1 MAKKF
6 YKSYENYA
14 GYVYILSN
22 PLISGIKIGCTTR
35 TVAARL
41 SDINQGSGVPAY
53 YKEEYSVYT
62 RRVEYLEKKM
72 HDCLLNHR
80 IKNSREFFDISV
92 DDAKDIL
99 NKLFRQVE
107 DEIDND
113 PKLKRIF
120 DCINWLS
127 KLLKKIDYHS
137 DTLRYK
143 KVKKDLAYLRHSGYS
158 LNKKY
163 EKLLEIEYQIKSL
176 KGY

>member
-22 PLISGIKIGCTTR
+22 PLIQGVKIGCTTR

-41 SDINQGSGVPAY
+41 IEINQGPGVPAH

-72 HDCLLNHR
+72 HDCLLNCR
-80 IKNSREFFDISV
+80 IKNSRELFDIPV
-92 DDAKDIL
+92 DDARRIL
-99 NKLFRQVE
+99 NELFLQVE
-107 DEIDND
+107 NEIDND

-143 KVKKDLAYLRHSGYS
+143 KVKKDLAYLRHSGY
-158 LNKKY
+158 NKETKY
-163 EKLLEIEYQIKSL
+163 AKILEIENQIKS
-176 KGY
+176 